1 MMYISFFKQMYSYPS
16 CCSLAMPEG
25 PELHLAS
32 LFVNRVCAGVI
43 FSGHVEKS
51 DVSKGPQVPFSSDAY
66 RISATSRGKEVRLTL
81 TPIKS
86 DMKSKVKAEDDQPPM
101 DVVFRFGMSGYFRFT
116 AVDELPKHAH
126 VRFYTNEDPQRVL
139 SFVDPRRFGS
149 WQPNGT
155 WQRDRGPCV
164 MFEYESFRENVLS
177 NLSDKAFNRPIC
189 EALLNQKY
197 FNGIGNYLRAEILYR
212 AKIPPFVKARS
223 VLEGLS
229 AKDEKTKEVKEAA
242 AEKCD
247 TAGKRKVK
255 TVCSDILSLCHSVP
269 LEVIDL
275 GGKGYDP
282 GDANFTEFESWL
294 QCYYVDGMNSI
305 SDHNGRSIWFK
316 GDPGP
321 MAPKGSKSLKTKRR
335 IKKSEDDYTDTKKA
349 AKKKRTGSISNEK
362 PVKKDPGTV
371 KKVKDVSRKQ
381 SGTRR
386 QNASK
391 NRLHTEE
398 AGENKIPKMHK
409 KSNLTGPQTSK
420 AKSTRR
426 SSGQESNN
434 KPKRTTRSQKK
445 SSTEA

>member
-1 MMYISFFKQMYSYPS
+1 
-16 CCSLAMPEG
+16 MPEG

-32 LFVNRVCAGVI
+32 LFVNRVCAGVV

-86 DMKSKVKAEDDQPPM
+86 DRKSKVKAEEDQPPM

-126 VRFYTNEDPQRVL
+126 VRFYTNEDPQRAL
-139 SFVDPRRFGS
+139 SFVDTRRFGS
-149 WQPNGT
+149 WQPNGI

-177 NLSDKAFNRPIC
+177 NLSDKAFDRPIC

-212 AKIPPFVKARS
+212 ANIPPFVKARS

-247 TAGKRKVK
+247 AAGKREVK
-255 TVCSDILSLCHSVP
+255 TGCSDILSLCHSVP

-282 GDANFTEFESWL
+282 GDADFTEFESWL

-305 SDHNGRSIWFK
+305 SDHNGRTIWFK
-316 GDPGP
+316 GDSGP

-335 IKKSEDDYTDTKKA
+335 IKKSEHDYTDSKKA

-362 PVKKDPGTV
+362 PVKKDPGPV
-371 KKVKDVSRKQ
+371 KKVKYVPRRQ

-391 NRLHTEE
+391 KRLDTEA
-398 AGENKIPKMHK
+398 AGENKIPKTRK
-409 KSNLTGPQTSK
+409 KSNSTGPQTSK

-426 SSGQESNN
+426 QSVQESNT